1 MIRVMVVDDSP
12 LVRKLVTDILTA
24 DPEITVC
31 ATAATGEL
39 ALRKL
44 QKEKPDVIT
53 MDIDM
58 PGMGGIVA
66 MAEIMRVR
74 PTAVIVLSA
83 LATRGADQTI
93 RALEGGAVDF
103 IAKPTASISGGVQQV
118 ARELVEK
125 VKAASRIN
133 IGRLG
138 RMVAESAMLKPVP
151 KGAPA
156 NPPGSGAA
164 RSEAARSG
172 AARSEAAGSGAAGSG
187 PSTSG
192 QDGSAPA
199 VQQAPGAPAAG
210 PCPPFEI
217 VAIGASTG
225 GPVALKT
232 VLSDLP
238 RDFPVGIVVVQHMP
252 PFFTGAFAAR
262 LHALSALEVKEAAQ
276 GDEILP
282 GRVLVA
288 PGDRHM
294 TVVRSDGKAR
304 VLLRDDE
311 PVNGHR
317 PSVDVLMG
325 SVADEYG
332 CAAVGVIMTGM
343 GKDGARGI
351 ARLKSRGGTVIAQD
365 AETSVIFG
373 MNGEV
378 VRSGLADA
386 VVPVTGIAA
395 ELRRRLQPSAVQ
407 LHGSL
412 KG

>member
-12 LVRKLVTDILTA
+12 LVRKLVSDILTA

-31 ATAATGEL
+31 ATAASGEI

-44 QKEKPDVIT
+44 DKEKPDVIT
-53 MDIDM
+53 MDIEM
-58 PGMGGIVA
+58 PGMSGMVA
-66 MAEIMRVR
+66 IAEIMRAR

-103 IAKPTASISGGVQQV
+103 IAKPSASISGGVQQV

-138 RMVAESAMLKPVP
+138 RMVAQSNASRPALTAAQAAASSPGTPQPAAPVP
-151 KGAPA
+151 
-156 NPPGSGAA
+156 
-164 RSEAARSG
+164 
-172 AARSEAAGSGAAGSG
+172 
-187 PSTSG
+187 
-192 QDGSAPA
+192 
-199 VQQAPGAPAAG
+199 V

-232 VLSDLP
+232 VLCELP
-238 RDFPVGIVVVQHMP
+238 RDFPAGIVVVQHMP

-262 LHALSALEVKEAAQ
+262 LHNLSALDVKEAAH

-282 GRVLVA
+282 GRVLLA

-294 TVVRSDGKAR
+294 TVARSDGKAR
-304 VLLRDDE
+304 VLLNDDE
-311 PVNGHR
+311 PVSGHR
-317 PSVDVLMG
+317 PSVDVLMR

-332 CAAVGVIMTGM
+332 CSAVGVIMTGM
-343 GKDGARGI
+343 GKDGALGI
-351 ARLKSRGGTVIAQD
+351 ARLKSRGGSVIAQD

-378 VRSGLADA
+378 VRNGLADA
-386 VVPVTGIAA
+386 VVPVSGIAA
-395 ELRRRLQPSAVQ
+395 ELRQRLQPAVAQ
-407 LHGSL
+407 R
-412 KG
+412 